1 VGWSPSNGSSVS
13 MRLTLPAAYSQ
24 GRIPSKSFGIHVGS
38 VYHNISGSLMLGGYD
53 RSRCITN
60 PIVSDSATFQLVDIS
75 LGVAAG
81 ISSFIDLPQGNR
93 KGLLRANGS
102 ALSELSVRPNP
113 AVPYIYL
120 PRDTCD
126 AIASHL
132 PVTYS
137 SDFNL
142 YLWDA
147 EHPAYEQIIRSPH
160 YLSFSF
166 ATGSGLTSSIDVPF
180 ALLNLTLDWP
190 LTEIPTPY
198 FPCSPWLATNDP
210 HNFGRAFLQAAFL
223 ARDWQ
228 QGGRLYLAQAPGPDH
243 SAPDVRTIAGGRDTS
258 LLSLEDA
265 PDWLSTWSSVLKAQ
279 PERSDNGSSTESAT
293 SSKSDEGTSTATI
306 AGSTVGAIAG
316 FVLVVGILTWWRLRR
331 RRSHAAAAA
340 VKSQQDIIDQDEKTS
355 PGDGIAGPYSRVESA
370 AETIHEAPT
379 EPSLAELSG
388 NHTTA
393 ELSVQTPTRL

>member
-1 VGWSPSNGSSVS
+1 
-13 MRLTLPAAYSQ
+13 MLLTLPAAYWQ

-38 VYHNISGSLMLGGYD
+38 VYHNISGSLILGGYD

-60 PIVSDSATFQLVDIS
+60 PIVSDSATFKLVDIS

-102 ALSELSVRPNP
+102 ALSELPVRPNP

-142 YLWDA
+142 YVWDA
-147 EHPAYEQIIRSPH
+147 EHPAYEQIINSPH
-160 YLSFSF
+160 YLSFTF

-190 LTEIPTPY
+190 LTKTPTPY
-198 FPCSPWLATNDP
+198 FPCSPWLPTNDP
-210 HNFGRAFLQAAFL
+210 NNFGRAFLQAAFL

-228 QGGRLYLAQAPGPDH
+228 EEGRLYLAQAPGPGH

-258 LLSLEDA
+258 VLSLEDA

-279 PERSDNGSSTESAT
+279 SERSDNGSSTESAT
-293 SSKSDEGTSTATI
+293 NTKSEGGTSTATI

-316 FVLVVGILTWWRLRR
+316 FALFVGILIWWWLRR
-331 RRSHAAAAA
+331 RRSHEAAAA
-340 VKSQQDIIDQDEKTS
+340 VKSQQDIIKEDEKTS
-355 PGDGIAGPYSRVESA
+355 PGDGITGPYSRVESA

-379 EPSLAELSG
+379 EPRLAELSG
-388 NHTTA
+388 NYTTA
-393 ELSVQTPTRL
+393 ELSVPTPTRL

>member
-228 QGGRLYLAQAPGPDH
+228 QGGDYILPRLQGQTTLHPMSAQLQAVETPVCSRSKMLQTGSRPGPAYSKPSQSVATTDQ
-243 SAPDVRTIAGGRDTS
+243 ALRVRHPARVTR
-258 LLSLEDA
+258 
-265 PDWLSTWSSVLKAQ
+265 VL
-279 PERSDNGSSTESAT
+279 
-293 SSKSDEGTSTATI
+293 
-306 AGSTVGAIAG
+306 
-316 FVLVVGILTWWRLRR
+316 
-331 RRSHAAAAA
+331 
-340 VKSQQDIIDQDEKTS
+340 QQR
-355 PGDGIAGPYSRVESA
+355 P
-370 AETIHEAPT
+370 
-379 EPSLAELSG
+379 
-388 NHTTA
+388 
-393 ELSVQTPTRL
+393 